1 MNSQQIKC
9 FLAVASFK
17 SFSSAAE
24 HLFLSQSVV
33 SYHIRALEKELE
45 FLLFQRDTH
54 GVRLTAAGE
63 VFERSMRTLSEEY
76 AEAIELARQ
85 IGQRNEQHIRI
96 CFGSPTSSAMMGRII
111 QEIYGHAENSSIMLS
126 NRNQYDIL
134 QPLLSGSADILLTYP
149 GFFQEGI
156 GLSKKKIA
164 TVWTVCLAS
173 PQHPLSA
180 RTSLKLRD
188 LLGQT
193 LILPDIHS
201 VNGDN
206 PRIEF
211 ETLYRWV
218 QRNQSAVQIDFS
230 ARTLDQAQG
239 IAASGRGV
247 MFTHSLESGYQRND
261 AGLVSIPLVD
271 IDPIPLLALWRDGT
285 LGKAAKELIQKLEL
299 T

>member
-24 HLFLSQSVV
+24 QLFLSQSVV

-63 VFERSMRTLSEEY
+63 VFELSMRTLSEEY

-85 IGQRNEQHIRI
+85 IERRNEQHIRI

-111 QEIYGHAENSSIMLS
+111 QEIYSQSENSSIMLS

-134 QPLLSGSADILLTYP
+134 QPLLSGNADILLTYP
-149 GFFQEGI
+149 GFFREGI

-173 PQHPLSA
+173 PRHPLAS
-180 RTSLKLRD
+180 RTSLELRD
-188 LLGQT
+188 LLGHT

-218 QRNQSAVQIDFS
+218 QRNQAAVQIDFS

-247 MFTHSLESGYQRND
+247 MFTHSLESGYQQND
-261 AGLVSIPLVD
+261 AGLVSIPLAD

-285 LGKAAKELIQKLEL
+285 LGKAARELIQKLEL